1 MATWPCCAWGV
12 LSLPYPLYTS
22 GHIATIITG
31 SFHVV
36 VRVLGADIVVIT
48 TFGIYSFC
56 HRWRSTLNVQPSV
69 YKSRYDSQEVRIS
82 SKA

>member
-1 MATWPCCAWGV
+1 MAMLCVGRV
-12 LSLPYPLYTS
+12 VKSSLPYPLYTS
-22 GHIATIITG
+22 GHIATTGITG

-36 VRVLGADIVVIT
+36 VQVLGADSGNNHIWHLLFLST
-48 TFGIYSFC
+48 R
-56 HRWRSTLNVQPSV
+56 HSTLNVQPSV